1 MKYKISCIGKISREE
16 ENKIINRYK
25 NRIRNK
31 IAINEYPQSNKE
43 KEAQVILKS
52 VPKSSKLI
60 VLDKQGGL
68 ISTEQLVKIVKFYE
82 MENIKILNFAIGGA
96 KGHGLEIK
104 NRADKIIS
112 FGKMT
117 WSHIIARLMLVEQ
130 LYRVECILNNHPY
143 HK

>member
-31 IAINEYPQSNKE
+31 ITINEYPQSNKE

-68 ISTEQLVKIVKFYE
+68 ASTEQLVK
-82 MENIKILNFAIGGA
+82 
-96 KGHGLEIK
+96 
-104 NRADKIIS
+104 
-112 FGKMT
+112 
-117 WSHIIARLMLVEQ
+117 
-130 LYRVECILNNHPY
+130 
-143 HK
+143 

>member
-16 ENKIINRYK
+16 ETKIINRYI

-31 IAINEYPQSNKE
+31 IIINEYPQTNK
-43 KEAQVILKS
+43 KNEAHVILKN
-52 VPKSSKLI
+52 VPKNSKLI
-60 VLDKQGGL
+60 VLDKEGGL
-68 ISTEQLVKIVKFYE
+68 VSTEQLVKIVKFYE
-82 MENIKILNFAIGGA
+82 MENVKVLNFAIGGA
-96 KGHGLEIK
+96 FGHGFEIK
-104 NRADKIIS
+104 SKADKIIS

-117 WSHIIARLMLVEQ
+117 WSHIIARFMLVEQ

>member
-16 ENKIINRYK
+16 ENKIISRYK

-31 IAINEYPQSNKE
+31 IIINEYPKSNKE
-43 KEAQVILKS
+43 KEAEIILKS
-52 VPKSSKLI
+52 APKGSKLI

-68 ISTEQLVKIVKFYE
+68 TSTEQLVKIIKFYE

-96 KGHGLEIK
+96 QGHGLEIK

-117 WSHIIARLMLVEQ
+117 WSHIIARLMLIEQ

>member
-31 IAINEYPQSNKE
+31 ITINEYPQSNKE

-68 ISTEQLVKIVKFYE
+68 ASTEQLVKIVKFYE

-96 KGHGLEIK
+96 QGHGLEIR

>member
-25 NRIRNK
+25 NRIKNK
-31 IAINEYPQSNKE
+31 ITINEYPQSNKE

-68 ISTEQLVKIVKFYE
+68 ASTEQLVKIVKFYE

-96 KGHGLEIK
+96 LGHGLEIK
-104 NRADKIIS
+104 NKADKIIS

-117 WSHIIARLMLVEQ
+117 WSHIISRLMLVEQ